1 MNAVLIIN
9 ILTSLVVFVVGVV
22 ILAGV
27 VTPAMSS
34 TIRITFG
41 IIFMAYG
48 VYRFI
53 NFYSKRKLLK
63 IEEEHERIEREKD
76 KLTGK
81 NE

>member
-9 ILTSLVVFVVGVV
+9 ILTSIIVFAAGIL

-27 VTPAMSS
+27 VTPANTSS

-53 NFYSKRKLLK
+53 NFNSKRKLLK
-63 IEEEHERIEREKD
+63 IQEEHERIEKEKD
-76 KLTGK
+76 KLFEK
-81 NE
+81 

>member
-9 ILTSLVVFVVGVV
+9 ILTSIVVFTVGIL

-27 VTPAMSS
+27 VIPANMSS

-53 NFYSKRKLLK
+53 NFNTKRKLQK
-63 IEEEHERIEREKD
+63 IEEEHERIEKEKD
-76 KLTGK
+76 KLFDK
-81 NE
+81 